1 MLFIIK
7 SGTKQGEIKLDFPAT
22 SAAVIDDKTLA
33 VAAHLEVVF
42 VDTKTFKRID
52 SIPMG
57 DTCIRI
63 AYVKNQL
70 VVNCIARGLIIMDR
84 SGNESQILKS
94 ITGSMQICTL
104 DNTTIVLFNPV
115 SNTIEC
121 LDIPTSRKT
130 SYTQVQDTG
139 GTKCLTSDQMIL
151 YVWLL
156 KIRFS

>member
-22 SAAVIDDKTLA
+22 SVAVIDDKTLA

-52 SIPMG
+52 SIAMG

-70 VVNCIARGLIIMDR
+70 VVNCIARGLIIIDR
-84 SGNESQILKS
+84 SGSESQILKS
-94 ITGSMQICTL
+94 ITGSMH
-104 DNTTIVLFNPV
+104 
-115 SNTIEC
+115 
-121 LDIPTSRKT
+121 
-130 SYTQVQDTG
+130 
-139 GTKCLTSDQMIL
+139 
-151 YVWLL
+151 
-156 KIRFS
+156 IRQ